1 MLLGIISDTHDDME
15 AIKRAVS
22 LFNERGVS
30 YVLHA
35 GDIISPFTFEVLG
48 SLKADFMGIFGNNDG
63 DRLLLNKKSGG
74 RLSTQPLITEI
85 DGKKI
90 VLIHEPDIVEPL
102 LESKRFDIIIYGH
115 THTPEIREKH
125 NTIVLNPG
133 KAARLHKGTST
144 VTIFDTET
152 NKAEILGLFE

>member
-22 LFNERGVS
+22 LFNEKGVS

-35 GDIISPFTFEVLG
+35 GDIISPFTFEVFC

-63 DRLLLNKKSGG
+63 DRLLLTKKSDG

-90 VLIHEPDIVEPL
+90 ALIHEPDIVEPL
-102 LESKRFDIIIYGH
+102 IESKKFDIIIYGH
-115 THTPEIREKH
+115 THKPDIREKH

-133 KAARLHKGTST
+133 KAARLHKGDST
-144 VTIFDTET
+144 VAILDTKT
-152 NKAEILGLFE
+152 KRVEILRLFE